1 MFNPLLSSADELSDD
16 QLSDNIKDVTKKYY
30 MTKDLSIKEQL
41 SDILNL
47 YVEEQSKRLL
57 AVTDNTEDFTKYIN
71 IN

>member
-30 MTKDLSIKEQL
+30 MTKDPSIKEQL
-41 SDILNL
+41 SDILNS

-57 AVTDNTEDFTKYIN
+57 AITDNTEDFTKYIN
-71 IN
+71 VN